1 MTGPH
6 DISGFGMRINIIA
19 SQTFPSG
26 FMVTQF
32 ADDADPFDLP
42 SIQIADKAMGLNG
55 DLVVWSKAAPI
66 DVTINVIP
74 GGEDDRN
81 LQALTE
87 ANRVSKGK
95 HSARDTITMT
105 RIDVDGE
112 SLTMTNGRLTDAP
125 VGSSVASAGR
135 KKTSAYTFTFE
146 SKASA

>member
-1 MTGPH
+1 MTF
-6 DISGFGMRINIIA
+6 DISGFGMRVNIIA
-19 SQTFPSG
+19 SSTFPSG

-32 ADDADPFDLP
+32 ADDADPFDVP
-42 SIQIADKAMGLNG
+42 AIQIADKAMGLNG
-55 DLVVWSKAAPI
+55 DLIVWSKAAPI

-74 GGEDDRN
+74 DSDDDKN

-95 HSARDTITMT
+95 NSARDLITMT
-105 RIDVDGE
+105 RMGADGTP
-112 SLTMTNGRLTDAP
+112 LTLTNGKMTNAP